1 MYDIDERVRWLKY
14 RIEKFKRKHKHLYDN
29 GENENEIVDITKE
42 VVPRTKKIVQG
53 EPKTVSNDKTEID
66 QEEINYQRALNA
78 ALKKI
83 KKKNK

>member
-14 RIEKFKRKHKHLYDN
+14 RIEKFKRKHKHLY

-66 QEEINYQRALNA
+66 QEEINFQRALRA
-78 ALKKI
+78 ALKKT
-83 KKKNK
+83 KNK

>member
-14 RIEKFKRKHKHLYDN
+14 RIEKFKRKHKHLY

-42 VVPRTKKIVQG
+42 VVPRTKKIVRG
-53 EPKTVSNDKTEID
+53 EPKTVSNEKTEID